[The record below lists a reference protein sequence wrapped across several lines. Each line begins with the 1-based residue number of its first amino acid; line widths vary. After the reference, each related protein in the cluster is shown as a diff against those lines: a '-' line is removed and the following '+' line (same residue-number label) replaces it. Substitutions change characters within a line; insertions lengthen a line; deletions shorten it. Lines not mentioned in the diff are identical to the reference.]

1 MKQINAGSLI
11 LCKRALI
18 LYNKRM
24 GGDLSPAEGGKPV
37 MKAVAIEKAVG
48 QVLGQDLTQIVPGE
62 FKETVFRKGHIVQE
76 EDIPQLLQM
85 GKHSVYIYELD
96 TDGLHENDAAAAIA
110 AEIAGS
116 GVYCGEAKEGRVNI
130 FATKSGLL
138 KINVDSLYAAN
149 SLKEIAIATIHNNTV
164 VEENDLLAAVKII
177 PLVVPK
183 AKLDGIKI
191 HAESSGAIVEVKD
204 LQPMATSVIV
214 TGNEVY
220 LGRIRDGFTPV
231 IEAKMQRFGCRIISR
246 DYLPD
251 DVAKISAAI
260 MNARDAGAE
269 MILVTGGMAVDPDD
283 VTPAAIMHAGGRLVA
298 YGTPLMPGAMFMLAY
313 LDDLPIM
320 GLPGCVMYHKSTI
333 FDLML
338 PRILAGEDV
347 RFEEI
352 VALSHG
358 GLCLICP
365 ECTYPKCHFGK
376 A

>member
-1 MKQINAGSLI
+1 
-11 LCKRALI
+11 
-18 LYNKRM
+18 
-24 GGDLSPAEGGKPV
+24 
-37 MKAVAIEKAVG
+37 MKAVAVEKAVG

-62 FKETVFRKGHIVQE
+62 FKETVFRKGRIIRE
-76 EDIPQLLQM
+76 DDIPQLLQM

-96 TDGLHENDAAAAIA
+96 TSGLHENDAAQAIA
-110 AEIAGS
+110 AEVAGS

-130 FATKSGLL
+130 FAAKSGLL
-138 KINVDSLYAAN
+138 KIDVDSLFAAN
-149 SLKEIAIATIHNNTV
+149 KLKEIAIATIHNNTV
-164 VEENDLLAAVKII
+164 VEENDMLAAVKII

-183 AKLDGIKI
+183 AKLDEIKS
-191 HAESSGAIVEVKD
+191 HTDSRGAIVEVKEFR
-204 LQPMATSVIV
+204 PMATSVIV

-220 LGRIRDGFTPV
+220 LGRISDGFTPV

-246 DYLPD
+246 DFLPD
-251 DVAKISAAI
+251 DAAAISAAI
-260 MNARDAGAE
+260 LKARGAGAE
-269 MILVTGGMAVDPDD
+269 LILVTGGMAVDPDD
-283 VTPAAIMHAGGRLVA
+283 VTPAAILQTGGRLVT

-333 FDLML
+333 FDLVL

-347 RFEEI
+347 KFEEI

-376 A
+376 S